1 MSAEMSGGV
10 AARAATTAASTSHDS
25 TSQDGR
31 VVRHMQAV
39 QAYDEGFRNLQTG
52 WDNLTLLG
60 QLSGTGIDTSNIR
73 SDFQQ
78 LTGQLIDQLAR
89 EILSKT
95 VLESHAK
102 AQVAI
107 DILVRNLFER
117 TADIGFLATDQDI
130 RDYLVSS
137 AESRA
142 QYHARK
148 ELRQREEQ
156 LRTRFAEYVAKYSVY
171 HDVVLMDTAGNVLV
185 RLDTTQS
192 VERSD
197 HNLVAEA
204 LSTRAPYVESFGAID
219 LLPEVPRAL
228 VYSSRVET
236 AEGEAIGVLC
246 LCFRFDDETSRIFRN
261 LADSDGWSVITL
273 LDDHGTVIASSD
285 MHHIPVG
292 ARFDGVLDAEYRI
305 QRFAA
310 SEYVVTTARPAGYQ
324 GYTGPGWFGHVMT
337 PLQHAFDTHAG
348 ARLDTVDPQVLQTIM
363 HNPTLFGEGLR
374 CIPEKAEEIVRNLNL
389 SIWNGHISM
398 SRLKHT
404 INPTFSRVLLQEVG
418 VAGARTRTLFQESI
432 ADLHETVV
440 SAILDDSAFV
450 ASLAIDIMD
459 RNLYERANDC
469 RWWALTGAFRAALS
483 EEHLSEDAA
492 DNCGQILRYINSLY
506 TVYSQLVLF
515 DARGRVVAS
524 SKACPMKRGETISAE
539 WVQRALDIENSQG
552 YVVSDFAPSPLY
564 GDAPTYVYAAAI
576 RSADG
581 ERVVGGVGIVFDS
594 TPQFQAMLQDA
605 LPRDKGGEAVPGCI
619 GVFVDGDGLVV
630 SSTHEALPPCSK
642 FLPERELCSFSTEA
656 RFGIIC
662 WQEKFYAL
670 GIRGAAGYREFKSA
684 DDCYHNT
691 IQAIVMIPVCD
702 SVEHTAHVTV
712 PTLGVKSERGVSDGF
727 ELATLRIGDRW
738 MALKPVEIVEAMERR
753 GLLEIPGAGPDFA
766 GYLMYQGVP
775 VPVFDIQ
782 GMAQAGNVAGASP
795 ATQIILL
802 QRNESS
808 WLGILADE
816 LGAIIELST
825 SRMQTVPE
833 MIAGAGV
840 ITDAIVPFGDKE
852 QLLPVLS
859 VERIARRLGA
869 NHFDKAPSEITPL
882 RVATRS
888 A

>member
-1 MSAEMSGGV
+1 MGQKV
-10 AARAATTAASTSHDS
+10 AAGASTQEHDR
-25 TSQDGR
+25 Q

-39 QAYDEGFRNLQTG
+39 QSYDEGFRNLQTG

-73 SDFQQ
+73 RDFHE
-78 LTGQLIDQLAR
+78 LTGQLIEQLAQ

-95 VLESHAK
+95 VLEGHAK

-130 RDYLVSS
+130 RDYLASS

-148 ELRQREEQ
+148 ELRLREEQ
-156 LRTRFAEYVAKYSVY
+156 LRARFAEYVAKYSVY
-171 HDVVLMDTAGNVLV
+171 HDVVLMDTEGNVLV
-185 RLDTTQS
+185 RLDATQA
-192 VERSD
+192 VERST
-197 HNLVAEA
+197 HALVAEA
-204 LSTRAPYVESFGAID
+204 LTTKAAYVESFGAID

-228 VYSSRVET
+228 VYSSRVT
-236 AEGEAIGVLC
+236 DAEGEALGVLC
-246 LCFRFDDETSRIFRN
+246 LCFRFDDETTRIFRN
-261 LADSDGWSVITL
+261 LVGAEDWSVITL
-273 LDDHGTVIASSD
+273 LDASGCVIASSD
-285 MHHIPVG
+285 MHHVPVG
-292 ARFDGVLDAEYRI
+292 ARFACVLDAEYGI

-310 SEYVVTTARPAGYQ
+310 SEYVATTAQAAGYQ
-324 GYTGPGWFGHVMT
+324 GYTGPGWFGHVMV
-337 PLQHAFDTHAG
+337 PLQHAFETQA
-348 ARLDTVDPQVLQTIM
+348 ASLLENVDPQVLQTIM
-363 HNPTLFGEGLR
+363 HNPTLFGEALR
-374 CIPEKAEEIVRNLNL
+374 NIPERAEEIVRNLNL

-418 VAGARTRTLFQESI
+418 VAGGRTRTLFRESI

-440 SAILDDSAFV
+440 SAILQDSAFL
-450 ASLAIDIMD
+450 ASLAMDIMD

-469 RWWALTGAFRAALS
+469 RWWALTGAFRSALS
-483 EEHLSEDAA
+483 ADHLSDEAA

-515 DARGRVVAS
+515 DTRGRLVAS
-524 SKACPMKRGETISAE
+524 SNACPVMRGEQIGAE

-552 YVVSDFAPSPLY
+552 YVVSEFVPSPLY
-564 GDAPTYVYAAAI
+564 GDAPTYIYAAAI
-576 RSADG
+576 RSTDG

-605 LPRDKGGEAVPGCI
+605 LPREKSGEVVPDCI
-619 GVFVDGDGLVV
+619 GVFVDGEGLVIA
-630 SSTHEALPPCSK
+630 STHAGLPAGSK

-662 WQEKFYAL
+662 WQDKFYAL

-684 DDCYHNT
+684 DDCYHDSV
-691 IQAIVMIPVCD
+691 QAIVMIPVCD
-702 SVEHTAHVTV
+702 SVEHVTQLSV
-712 PTLGVKSERGVSDGF
+712 PALGVKSEHGVRDGL

-753 GLLEIPGAGPDFA
+753 GLLEIPGAGADFA
-766 GYLMYQGVP
+766 GYLMYRGVP
-775 VPVFDIQ
+775 VPVFNIQ
-782 GMAQAGNVAGASP
+782 GMAQAGRVPGASE
-795 ATQIILL
+795 ATQVVLL
-802 QRNESS
+802 QRSESS

-816 LGAIIELST
+816 LGAIIELSA

-869 NHFDKAPSEITPL
+869 NHFDKPLSEITPL
-882 RVATRS
+882 RVANR